1 MHGALLR
8 STLFTVVFA
17 MAVFGVPLLVL
28 GLGFIDVYWSLRD
41 ATRAAPSELDRL
53 MRGDLIVAYVTL
65 FALLA
70 VVGAVLLA
78 RTQAR
83 RFSVPLEQLADQA
96 EGLGAGVATFDR
108 IHSGLPE
115 IDRVSASLAGSTS
128 RLQRTLSTE
137 RDFASDA
144 SHQLRTPLT
153 ALLMRLEEITAT
165 DDLVAAQEEATLAI
179 EQVERLNVTVDALLA
194 RARQGSSDAPR
205 PTSVDAVIAGLQREW
220 QPTYESQQRSVQVSG
235 DRGLRVIAT
244 PVALQQILATLL
256 ENALAHGDGTVEIDA
271 RRSGPSVV
279 LEVRNAGP
287 GVEPALAPHI
297 FERSVST
304 RSTGLGLALA
314 RDLAERYGGRLDLVR
329 AANPVVFALF
339 MSAADGL
346 DL

>member
-8 STLFTVVFA
+8 STLITVVFA
-17 MAVFGVPLLVL
+17 MGAFGVPLLVL
-28 GLGFIDVYWSLRD
+28 GLGFIDTMWQ
-41 ATRAAPSELDRL
+41 A
-53 MRGDLIVAYVTL
+53 DLIVAYVTL

-96 EGLGAGVATFDR
+96 EALGAGVATVER

-115 IDRVSASLAGSTS
+115 IDRVSASLASS
-128 RLQRTLSTE
+128 ASQVQRTLSTE

-165 DDLVAAQEEATLAI
+165 HDLGEAQEEATLAI
-179 EQVERLNVTVDALLA
+179 EQVERLTVTVDALLT
-194 RARQGSSDAPR
+194 RARQGSSDSPR

-220 QPTYESQQRSVQVSG
+220 QSAFEGRARSVQVG
-235 DRGLRVIAT
+235 GERGLHVIAT

-256 ENALAHGDGTVEIDA
+256 ENALIHGAGTVEIDA

-314 RDLAERYGGRLDLVR
+314 RDLAERYGGRLDLLR
-329 AANPVVFALF
+329 PADPVVFALF
-339 MSAADGL
+339 MSSAGGQGS
-346 DL
+346 

>member
-17 MAVFGVPLLVL
+17 MAVFGAPLLAL
-28 GLGFIDVYWSLRD
+28 GLGLVDVKK
-41 ATRAAPSELDRL
+41 A
-53 MRGDLIVAYVTL
+53 DLVIAYVTL
-65 FALLA
+65 FTLLA

-78 RTQAR
+78 RNQAR
-83 RFSVPLEQLADQA
+83 RFAVPLEQLADQA
-96 EGLGAGVATFDR
+96 EALGAGIATVER
-108 IHSGLPE
+108 LHSGLPE
-115 IDRVSASLAGSTS
+115 IDRVSASLASSAT
-128 RLQRTLSTE
+128 RLQRALSTE

-165 DDLVAAQEEATLAI
+165 QDLRDAQEEATLAI

-194 RARQGSSDAPR
+194 RARQGSSESPR

-220 QPTYESQQRSVQVSG
+220 QPTFEAQSRSVQVSG

-256 ENALAHGDGTVEIDA
+256 ENALVHGDGTVEIDA

-287 GVEPALAPHI
+287 GVEPGLAPHI

-314 RDLAERYGGRLDLVR
+314 RDLAERYGGRLDLLR
-329 AANPVVFALF
+329 AASPVVFALF
-339 MSAADGL
+339 MSSADEV
-346 DL
+346 DQ